1 MSVADTSAALE
12 TLAALRELRVER
24 STSAF
29 CSIWRRI
36 GSSMG
41 ERFSNGFGA
50 I

>member
-1 MSVADTSAALE
+1 MSMADTSAALE

-29 CSIWRRI
+29 IRRRI

-41 ERFSNGFGA
+41 ERCSSGFGA